1 MSTGNLI
8 RRVLEVF
15 LSFKVPNERSLYVKF
30 QSIAGND
37 NKYPGLLKY
46 GKCIFPYNRIS
57 SVTDA
62 NDFISYTAGRQ
73 EIRELFELMKDNDE
87 KYFNGLEI
95 KLQDKVAN

>member
-1 MSTGNLI
+1 MSLIEKLKGIFNREYDEKDLSTGNLI

-46 GKCIFPYNRIS
+46 GKCISPYNR
-57 SVTDA
+57 
-62 NDFISYTAGRQ
+62 NFISNRC
-73 EIRELFELMKDNDE
+73 K
-87 KYFNGLEI
+87 
-95 KLQDKVAN
+95 

>member
-1 MSTGNLI
+1 MLNFSQLQEMTISI
-8 RRVLEVF
+8 RGYLNMANAFSHTTE
-15 LSFKVPNERSLYVKF
+15 
-30 QSIAGND
+30 
-37 NKYPGLLKY
+37 
-46 GKCIFPYNRIS
+46 IS

-87 KYFNGLEI
+87 KHFNGLEI